1 MNAMEREQLL
11 QRIAAQRA
19 FFAAGRT
26 LPVAAR
32 LEALRALRDALRAME
47 GEINDALRA
56 DLGKSPTESYMCETG
71 MALSE
76 LNHMLRHVR
85 RYARP
90 IRARTP
96 LAQFCAA
103 SYQLASPYGVALVMS
118 PWNYPL
124 MLALEPLTD
133 AIAAGNTVVLKPSAY
148 APRTS
153 QALEK
158 LIARALPPE
167 WAFTVTG
174 GRAENAMLL
183 DCAFDYI
190 FFTGGVGVGRLVME
204 KAARNLTPVTLELGG
219 KSPCIVDRTADLELA
234 ARRIAFGKFLNC
246 GQTCVAP
253 DYVYCDEAVRAPLV
267 EALKRAVAAQYG
279 ERPLENPDYGRIVNR
294 KHFDR
299 LNGLIER
306 GHVAFGGERDAASL
320 RIAPT
325 ILDPASFDDAAMAEE
340 IFGPVLPVL
349 TYRTLDEALE
359 QIDRRPHPLALY
371 FFSADRAAQRR
382 VMSRARFGG
391 GCINDT
397 VIHLATANMPFGG
410 VGESGMGG
418 YHGRA
423 GFETFT
429 HRKSIV
435 DKKTWLDLPMRYQ
448 PYTKFH
454 DRLIRMF
461 LR

>member
-1 MNAMEREQLL
+1 MERALL
-11 QRIAAQRA
+11 LKKIDAQRA
-19 FFAAGRT
+19 FFAAGKTR
-26 LPVAAR
+26 PVEAR
-32 LEALRALRDALRAME
+32 LEALRALRDAIAAME
-47 GEINDALRA
+47 DEINAALKA
-56 DLGKSPTESYMCETG
+56 DLGKSATESYMCETG
-71 MALSE
+71 MVLSE
-76 LNHMLRHVR
+76 ISHMLKHAR
-85 RYARP
+85 RYSRP
-90 IRARTP
+90 LRARTP
-96 LAQFCAA
+96 LAQFHA
-103 SYQLASPYGVALVMS
+103 SSRQLACPYGVALVMS

-124 MLALEPLTD
+124 MLALDPAVD

-153 QALEK
+153 EVLEK
-158 LIARALPPE
+158 LVARALPAE
-167 WAFTVTG
+167 WMFVVTG

-183 DCAFDYI
+183 DCKFDYI
-190 FFTGGVGVGRLVME
+190 FFTGGVNVGRLVME
-204 KAARNLTPVTLELGG
+204 KAAAHLTPVTLELGG
-219 KSPCIVDRTADLELA
+219 KSPCIVDRTANLELA
-234 ARRIAFGKFLNC
+234 AKRIAFGKFLNC

-253 DYVYCDEAVRAPLV
+253 DYIYCDEAIREPLV

-279 ERPLENPDYGRIVNR
+279 ARPLENPNYGRIVNR

-299 LNGLIER
+299 LTGLIDPAK
-306 GHVAFGGERDAASL
+306 VALGGECDESSL

-325 ILDPASFDDAAMAEE
+325 ILDGASFSDACMGEE
-340 IFGPVLPVL
+340 IFGPILPVL
-349 TYRTLDEALE
+349 TYRTLDEALAE
-359 QIDRRPHPLALY
+359 IDARPHPLALY

-382 VMSRARFGG
+382 VMDSARFGG

-397 VIHLATANMPFGG
+397 IIHLATSNMPFGG
-410 VGESGMGG
+410 MGESGMGG

-429 HRKSIV
+429 HRKSVV

-448 PYTKFH
+448 PYNKLG